1 MIRRDERTGAPTL
14 LFRVHV
20 DRGISWDMAQGFLEQ
35 ALAPAAAPV
44 TEIETKGQALAS
56 PSQGSGDQG
65 RSKQK
70 LKIRLSGKLITTD
83 HGRSS
88 GRTGKTPQH
97 PPPQLPC
104 PAGIPD
110 STPSTSSPTPGSPTL
125 HESAGDLQQQLQ
137 DMERQSRLDS
147 LDMAAGHAT
156 ATPHADTHCNM
167 HIHALDPEQLPGVD
181 ATPVGVMPSA
191 SDPLN
196 QSQQS
201 PTFHHFGSLDGSG
214 LEGGPPPSSLGS
226 GLALGT
232 VVADVP
238 KAEPSSSPAAG
249 DAPGPP
255 STSGYY
261 RPERGAV
268 RGVLLALETQG
279 KGLVAVYRPAT
290 GPAARPI
297 RLTDLQ
303 DR

>member
-1 MIRRDERTGAPTL
+1 
-14 LFRVHV
+14 
-20 DRGISWDMAQGFLEQ
+20 MAQGFLEQ
-35 ALAPAAAPV
+35 ALAPAAAPAAE
-44 TEIETKGQALAS
+44 TETKGQALAS

-70 LKIRLSGKLITTD
+70 LKIRLGGKLITTD

-88 GRTGKTPQH
+88 SRSGKTPQH
-97 PPPQLPC
+97 PSPQLPP

-110 STPSTSSPTPGSPTL
+110 SIPSTSSPTPGSAVL
-125 HESAGDLQQQLQ
+125 NDSARDLQQQLQ

-147 LDMAAGHAT
+147 LDIAAAHAT
-156 ATPHADTHCNM
+156 ATAHTHTDCNM
-167 HIHALDPEQLPGVD
+167 DTHALDPEQLPGVD
-181 ATPVGVMPSA
+181 DTPSRVTPSA
-191 SDPLN
+191 NDPPN

-201 PTFHHFGSLDGSG
+201 PTFHHLGGLDGSG
-214 LEGGPPPSSLGS
+214 LEGGPLPGSFPSSLGS

-232 VVADVP
+232 VVADAP
-238 KAEPSSSPAAG
+238 KAEPSSSPAAE
-249 DAPGPP
+249 DALGPP
-255 STSGYY
+255 SISGYY

-297 RLTDLQ
+297 RLAELQ